1 MCRVLTTLRRL
12 LFHLYCLPRATRP
25 PTYGLGLGFHAN
37 ITPLIGG
44 RASDLAQVDDE
55 GDEAMRTWTAPRVI
69 EISVGMEINC
79 YACAT
84 L

>member
-1 MCRVLTTLRRL
+1 MCRVLTTLGRL
-12 LFHLYCLPRATRP
+12 LFHLYCLPRAARP
-25 PTYGLGLGFHAN
+25 QTYGSGLGFHAN
-37 ITPLIGG
+37 ITRLVGS
-44 RASDLAQVDDE
+44 RTSDLAQVDDE
-55 GDEAMRTWTAPRVI
+55 GDEAMRKWTAPRVI